1 MKRLALNGS
10 PRGTKS
16 NSRKI
21 IGWMVEGMR
30 EAGAEE
36 PQVLDLAR
44 TRELPEQRDAFLE
57 ADEVVLVFPLYTDS
71 TPGIVKNFLD
81 SLADAPADRLR
92 GKRLALVVH
101 SGFPEAAHSQPVVR
115 YLERVC
121 TRLGMLHCGT
131 AIRGGSE
138 GLHLMPEQMTRKT
151 HVLFST
157 LGRSLAAEGRFDR
170 EAVSRL
176 GRVVHLG
183 WFQRLSMTLLKP
195 TGLPDLYWIM
205 MLKQHGAWK
214 RRFDQPYASALIR
227 GAEFAGS

>member
-21 IGWMVEGMR
+21 IGWMVEGMA
-30 EAGAEE
+30 EAGVEA
-36 PQVLDLAR
+36 PPILDLAR
-44 TRELPEQRDAFLE
+44 TRELVQQRDAFLE
-57 ADEVVLVFPLYTDS
+57 ADEVVLAFPLYTDS

-115 YLERVC
+115 YIERVC
-121 TRLGMLHCGT
+121 ARLGMVHCGT

-138 GLHLMPEQMTRKT
+138 GLRLMPDPMTRKT
-151 HVLFST
+151 HALFTT
-157 LGRSLAAEGRFDR
+157 LGRSLAAQGRFDP
-170 EAVSRL
+170 EAVVVL

-183 WFQRLSMTLLKP
+183 WLQRLAMTLLKP
-195 TGLPDLYWIM
+195 TGLPDMYWIV
-205 MLKQHGAWK
+205 MLRQHGAWK
-214 RRFDQPYASALIR
+214 RRFDQPYASAIAR
-227 GAEFAGS
+227 G